1 VTEHA
6 DQALSDAAI
15 AAMTPA
21 QRHDLIMRLQRPLYE
36 VFPPAMARRMR
47 RIRLTVMTGSCI
59 VLIPWVVYLGFTL
72 PENYTAHNWPAT
84 WIGFDGLLVAFMATT
99 AVLGWLRRQLV
110 LLTAFTTGVLLVC
123 DAWFDVM
130 TSDFGH
136 DSTIPLITAVL
147 IELPLAVL
155 MMTGAIRIL
164 RLTATRLW
172 FLEPGAPLWRLPLL
186 P

>member
-1 VTEHA
+1 MTEHA

-47 RIRLTVMTGSCI
+47 RIRLTVMAGSCI

-110 LLTAFTTGVLLVC
+110 LLTALDRKSVV
-123 DAWFDVM
+123 
-130 TSDFGH
+130 
-136 DSTIPLITAVL
+136 
-147 IELPLAVL
+147 
-155 MMTGAIRIL
+155 
-164 RLTATRLW
+164 
-172 FLEPGAPLWRLPLL
+172 
-186 P
+186 